1 MPIPF
6 ATDQRIVMTLDAG
19 GSSLKFS
26 AVRGNQPL
34 IDPLSLTT
42 EAADLDRCL
51 GNIVRGFE
59 NVKQSFPEPPVAMPG
74 LPVVLIARR
83 RPSVTSP

>member
-6 ATDQRIVMTLDAG
+6 AADPRIVMTLDAG

-34 IDPLSLTT
+34 IDPLSLPT

-51 GNIVRGFE
+51 ENIVRGFE
-59 NVKQSFPEPPVAMPG
+59 EVKRRLPAPPVAISFAFQIG
-74 LPVVLIARR
+74 RAHV
-83 RPSVTSP
+83 